1 MLIFVSACVFTIAAI
16 AVGVETGSTFMA
28 ILFGFVAMLIALGV
42 YALYDNAKEGRD
54 TGKTST
60 TVGLCCVAAII
71 MVAVGVVTK
80 SVCIGILVGTVAMAI
95 VTSIK
100 SQKAR
105 AQKEH
110 KEKAT
115 FYQECEK
122 AGITNLNSE
131 KNRQKAILIG
141 ERLGCANKENYR
153 RIYEESKTVYEEIQR
168 SKSARESEILKKT
181 ESGQYELLNKY
192 AGYTGRNKRI
202 QMLTDERNACQQ
214 KEKDWALHGGIASGI
229 AGGFA
234 GAASAMSIQAQNAE
248 IRAQNAANL
257 EALQP
262 LLMAGAMSS
271 MKCAERARELASA
284 IEAAKIKLV
293 SETSSSTVFDQLNFS
308 DTEVTVTE
316 TGTCIV
322 KTTVR
327 ASDDFCIYDDVKAV
341 IDGTIRA
348 KIYDGET
355 CIGTAPIVFPT
366 YGVRLSTGVSGMC
379 LFCGEPGK
387 TYRVEFGPGN
397 LWAMEL

>member
-1 MLIFVSACVFTIAAI
+1 
-16 AVGVETGSTFMA
+16 MA
-28 ILFGFVAMLIALGV
+28 IL
-42 YALYDNAKEGRD
+42 
-54 TGKTST
+54 
-60 TVGLCCVAAII
+60 
-71 MVAVGVVTK
+71 
-80 SVCIGILVGTVAMAI
+80 
-95 VTSIK
+95 TSIK
-100 SQKAR
+100 SQKTR

-202 QMLTDERNACQQ
+202 QMLTDERNACLEREKTLERGSQYIVNASQQ